1 MLGVLPFSRKHES
14 EADKIGLELMAFAGY
29 NVDEAPK
36 LWEPMKAASG
46 GKSQPE
52 ILSTHPSNQRRID
65 NLKLWASDTKLLAS
79 KINSIK
85 Y

>member
-1 MLGVLPFSRKHES
+1 
-14 EADKIGLELMAFAGY
+14 
-29 NVDEAPK
+29 
-36 LWEPMKAASG
+36 MKAASG

-65 NLKLWASDTKLLAS
+65 NLKLWASDAKLLAS

>member
-1 MLGVLPFSRKHES
+1 
-14 EADKIGLELMAFAGY
+14 MAIAGY

-36 LWEPMKAASG
+36 LWERMKAALG

-65 NLKLWASDTKLLAS
+65 NLKLWVSDAKLLAS

>member
-1 MLGVLPFSRKHES
+1 
-14 EADKIGLELMAFAGY
+14 MAIAGY

-36 LWEPMKAASG
+36 LWERMKAASG

-65 NLKLWASDTKLLAS
+65 NLKLWVSDAKLLAS

>member
-1 MLGVLPFSRKHES
+1 
-14 EADKIGLELMAFAGY
+14 MAIAGY

-36 LWEPMKAASG
+36 LWERMKAASG
-46 GKSQPE
+46 GKSQPA

-65 NLKLWASDTKLLAS
+65 NLKLWASDANLLAS

>member
-1 MLGVLPFSRKHES
+1 
-14 EADKIGLELMAFAGY
+14 MAIAGY

-36 LWEPMKAASG
+36 LWERMKGASS

-52 ILSTHPSNQRRID
+52 ILSTHPFNQKRID
-65 NLKLWASDTKLLAS
+65 NLKLWASDAKLLAS

>member
-1 MLGVLPFSRKHES
+1 
-14 EADKIGLELMAFAGY
+14 MAIAGY

-36 LWEPMKAASG
+36 LWERMKAALG

-52 ILSTHPSNQRRID
+52 ILSTHSSNQRRID
-65 NLKLWASDTKLLAS
+65 NLKLWVSDAKLLAS

>member
-1 MLGVLPFSRKHES
+1 
-14 EADKIGLELMAFAGY
+14 MAIAGY

-36 LWEPMKAASG
+36 LWERMKAAPG

-65 NLKLWASDTKLLAS
+65 NLKLWVSDAKLLAS